1 MKNENSEKIFE
12 NLFQILKNENS
23 KESLNNIFNFIKENS
38 EEFYNTK
45 IQIELQN
52 EFIKYLLEK
61 IIDINIQMSIFKYFI
76 DLIIAQKYKKE
87 NLYKITFIFEIFN
100 LKYEIYT
107 NNNQIFSLFDF
118 LEKYYEYYFPLFEEQ
133 KDFPYEEKTFLDYL
147 LIDMTDNENYKF
159 LWLQTKIKKILN
171 DEIVILNPMTSK
183 LEKIQKNS
191 WRIRPKN
198 TFTYDD
204 KDLEFRNNLKE
215 NDVIDAYDNNKNW
228 YKSTIKERSS
238 ELVEVSFSF
247 VHDDNKIYGLTE
259 KYNKWFNIFS
269 PCIRKEKTFSFNIL
283 DYTLYEQESNLNSV
297 YNENNMHIPFNGK
310 NFVLPSNNDKKF
322 SMDLILLLNYFIENL
337 VKKNVFLDEK
347 LSLEYFNLY
356 LNFFKLCCKNLHFKF
371 TKDFVPEILF
381 KAFKRILAEFSINKN
396 KQFSKVA
403 IESLFRIMKDLLL
416 TTVYLSDLD
425 FLMGE
430 FELQF
435 GYNCFTL
442 NENFEKKLLGISIL
456 SETLKNSVFAC
467 PTNKLILISDL
478 LINKEKDIFDLLYG
492 NNNIHIEILKKSKD
506 LLDSLFK
513 LNVIEEKDIEK
524 LYNYIISSKMGNN
537 DIKEIIYEVLNK
549 NCDELSYKI
558 QISLINKIKSYPEDQ
573 LDKDDLY
580 LLIYLTKNI
589 KSNCRKIMEN
599 TLNYLYEYIFKDID
613 RGVNF
618 LYEFSEILCSA
629 KDADINYLYISFVKK
644 LVDDLISKNKDLN
657 FILLF
662 ISKIIYLIPEKK
674 KSELKIKLKH
684 EIFTGNEIY
693 VKINEKFLEYCLSS
707 LEKQNKFTV
716 LIFEN
721 LFDILYFTEFD
732 KFFDSNLIKNL
743 FDIFLFNLNNFGY
756 KNDFIKWI
764 DNLTKNELININLCF
779 NEIFEKLKIFLKEN
793 NFSKEIFDEN
803 YLEFFYNLFI
813 SFNKNKPNEK
823 NPLKYEKFLIIWEI
837 FLNFDYS
844 FYKNFLKILS
854 LRTLE
859 IEARF
864 KIWNEFVSFCFESIE
879 KNKEKNNYIENILN
893 ILNIFLNYSEIYG
906 TGNCISHKT
915 SLKTKFN
922 ITLKLINNFYKNC
935 TDEITINNNIFNTST
950 VYDLKKKVSELLN
963 IPIFL
968 FEINKYN
975 LTAIQEN
982 ENGRILQNIINF
994 KDEEES
1000 KTINQKNTFRIY
1012 PTKKLNSIE
1021 EFPLIEN
1028 NDLTERAKNVFIEIF
1043 YKIAN
1048 KDSKIDNSSLLNFI
1062 SQITGQLKVDMK
1074 NKNFIEMSK
1083 YKDKDGLIDINS
1095 FLKFYYNS
1103 SLKNESTVRNNLRNF
1118 DYRNDLMKI
1127 NSSIDENC
1135 PLFYKEN
1142 DKREFMPKFF
1152 ISNNSDYFN
1161 KILELL
1167 QNENEEIQSNA
1178 NKLIEEIET
1187 NENIFNYIM
1196 KNNIENILNE
1206 KNLNKKIY
1214 SFEIIVGILEKK
1226 NTNEKESKWKKD
1238 FINFNFIKLFNNFLT
1253 YENEIFSNNFVRFY
1267 TLNLRIILNC
1277 ICELLINENKNFIN
1291 DLKKVY
1297 ELKEDNNS
1305 NKINN
1310 YLIFFTDESHNILNQ
1325 IDFINFLQ
1333 IIVKLYFNF
1342 PKENTKILKFRK
1354 EIIFLILQLFS
1365 ICFVF
1370 NIDNENE
1377 NINIL
1382 YENYFNYII
1391 NNIKQDLFFA
1401 NKNNILFN
1409 KFILIQLKQKNSFT
1423 SKFESK
1429 IRNELLNL
1437 ENISSIKNVKYLFN
1451 IYEDIL
1457 ELIQNFENNDELEKI
1472 FFYLNDL
1479 INKKDLFI
1487 KEDILTG
1494 YVNIMKNILIIYHKN
1509 NKKIEKLNEKNFID
1523 NLINNFLITD
1533 INIENENK
1541 NLYSNYNS
1549 LQYIKAIYE
1558 LLTGLIYLN
1567 PEQNIQI
1574 FFENKKISEINNF
1587 LSVKIE
1593 NKKENNNNNNNN
1605 EKEKEKEKNKYN
1617 PFIQSK
1623 SKCGYL
1629 GINNLGSIC
1638 YMISVIQ
1645 QFYMIPLFK
1654 RAILTADLPKNADN
1668 VTFQLQ
1674 KMFSYLTFS
1683 KKQFYDPTDFVF
1695 SFKDYDGNPTNPL
1708 VQCDAQE
1715 FLGRFIN
1722 QIEDD
1727 LKPTNY
1733 KYVLNNIF
1741 GGEIS
1746 QILTCQNPDCNLTK
1760 TKTEVINF
1768 LSLDIKNCNNLNQ
1781 CLAKYIQEENI
1792 DDYNCEKCK
1801 LKVSYTKN
1809 VLINKLPNIL
1819 IIHLQRI
1826 SFNYQTFELEK
1837 INTKV
1842 DFSRE
1847 INLKNYTT
1855 NFDNKSISKE
1865 NFEYFLIGVLVH
1877 SGTAQYGHYFSL
1889 VNTKNDKKNWVK
1901 FNDKNVTDYNA
1912 NNLEIDTFGGE
1923 KIEAAEYYEDFGE
1936 SAYMLIYEKKYK
1948 NYVFIKNNQID
1959 VNDCQK
1965 VKNEKDVF
1973 INVKD
1978 VDKNGKN
1985 VFIEDVNE
1993 KITVFNYDDTIDFI
2007 NKIFDDDKKIIFY
2020 DEVIEENIKF
2030 SNDKKI
2036 YVKFFKDFLENVH
2049 KQIISLKEKK
2059 NEKDFEEKYKKYEDF
2074 ILKFM

>member
-1 MKNENSEKIFE
+1 MKNENSEKNFE
-12 NLFQILKNENS
+12 NLFQTLKSENS
-23 KESLNNIFNFIKENS
+23 IESLNNIFNFIKENS
-38 EEFYNTK
+38 EDFYNTK

-52 EFIKYLLEK
+52 DFIKYLLEK
-61 IIDINIQMSIFKYFI
+61 TIDINIQMNIFKYFI
-76 DLIIAQKYKKE
+76 DLIIDQKYKKE

-100 LKYEIYT
+100 LKYEIY
-107 NNNQIFSLFDF
+107 NNNNSIFSLFDF
-118 LEKYYEYYFPLFEEQ
+118 LEKYYEFYFPLLEEQ
-133 KDFPYEEKTFLDYL
+133 KDFIYEEKTFLDYL
-147 LIDMTDNENYKF
+147 LIDMNDNENYKF
-159 LWLQTKIKKILN
+159 LWIQAKIKKIEEN
-171 DEIVILNPMTSK
+171 EIVILNPMTKK
-183 LEKIQKNS
+183 LEKIVKNS

-204 KDLEFRNNLKE
+204 KDLEFRKNLKE
-215 NDVIDAYDNNKNW
+215 NDIIDAYDNNKNW
-228 YKSTIKERSS
+228 FKSTIKERNSD
-238 ELVEVSFSF
+238 LIEVSFNF
-247 VHDDNKIYGLTE
+247 VHDDNKFYGLVE

-269 PCIRKEKTFSFNIL
+269 PCVRKLKTFSFDIL
-283 DYTLYEQESNLNSV
+283 DFTLYDQESSFNNV

-322 SMDLILLLNYFIENL
+322 SMELIQLFNYFIENL
-337 VKKNVFLDEK
+337 LNKEIFINEK

-356 LNFFKLCCKNLHFKF
+356 LNIFKLCCKNLHFNF
-371 TKDFVPEILF
+371 TKNFVPEILF
-381 KAFKRILAEFSINKN
+381 KAFKRILDEFSLNKN

-403 IESLFRIMKDLLL
+403 IENLFKIMKDLLL
-416 TTVYLSDLD
+416 TTVYMSDLD
-425 FLMGE
+425 VLIGE

-442 NENFEKKLLGISIL
+442 SENFEKKLLGISIL
-456 SETLKNSVFAC
+456 SESLKNNVYC
-467 PTNKLILISDL
+467 IPTNKLILISDL

-524 LYNYIISSKMGNN
+524 LYNYIISSKIGNK
-537 DIKEIIYEVLNK
+537 DIKEIIYDVLNK

-589 KSNCRKIMEN
+589 KSNCRKNMEN

-618 LYEFSEILCSA
+618 LYEFSEILSSA
-629 KDADINYLYISFVKK
+629 KENDIIYLYISFVKK
-644 LVDDLISKNKDLN
+644 LVDDLISNNKDLN

-674 KSELKIKLKH
+674 KNELKIKLKY
-684 EIFTGNEIY
+684 EIFTGNNIY
-693 VKINEKFLEYCLSS
+693 IKINEKFLEYCLTS

-721 LFDILYFTEFD
+721 MFDILYFTEFD

-743 FDIFLFNLNNFGY
+743 FDIFIFNLNNFVY

-779 NEIFEKLKIFLKEN
+779 NEIFEKLNKFLIEN
-793 NFSKEIFDEN
+793 KYSKEIFDEN

-813 SFNKNKPNEK
+813 SYNKNKSIE
-823 NPLKYEKFLIIWEI
+823 NPLKYENFLIIWEI

-844 FYKNFLKILS
+844 FYKNFLKILA

-859 IEARF
+859 IEERF
-864 KIWNEFVSFCFESIE
+864 KIWKEFVSFCFENIE
-879 KNKEKNNYIENILN
+879 KNKNNNNYIENILN

-922 ITLKLINNFYKNC
+922 ISLKIINNFYKNC
-935 TDEITINNNIFNTST
+935 TDEITINENIFNTST
-950 VYDLKKKVSELLN
+950 IYDLKKRISEILN

-968 FEINKYN
+968 FEINKHN
-975 LTAIQEN
+975 LTTIQEN
-982 ENGRILQNIINF
+982 ENGKILQNIINF

-1000 KTINQKNTFRIY
+1000 KIINQKNTFRIY
-1012 PTKKLNSIE
+1012 PTKKLNLIE

-1048 KDSKIDNSSLLNFI
+1048 KDSKIDNSGLLTFI
-1062 SQITGQLKVDMK
+1062 SQITGQTKVDSK

-1083 YKDKDGLIDINS
+1083 YKENDGLIDING

-1103 SLKNESTVRNNLRNF
+1103 SLKNEKTVRNNLRNF

-1127 NSSIDENC
+1127 NSQIDKNC
-1135 PLFYKEN
+1135 DLFYNEN
-1142 DKREFMPKFF
+1142 NKREFMPKFF
-1152 ISNNSDYFN
+1152 ISNDLNYFN

-1167 QNENEEIQSNA
+1167 ENENEEIQTNA

-1206 KNLNKKIY
+1206 NNLNKKIY
-1214 SFEIIVGILEKK
+1214 SFEIILGILEKK
-1226 NTNEKESKWKKD
+1226 STNENESKWKKD
-1238 FINFNFIKLFNNFLT
+1238 FINFNFLKLFYNFLT
-1253 YENEIFSNNFVRFY
+1253 YENEKISNNFVKFY
-1267 TLNLRIILNC
+1267 TLNLRIILIC
-1277 ICELLINENKNFIN
+1277 ICEIINNENKEFIN
-1291 DLKKVY
+1291 DLKKIN
-1297 ELKEDNNS
+1297 ELKDDNNS
-1305 NKINN
+1305 NKINKH
-1310 YLIFFTDESHNILNQ
+1310 IIILNEENFIFEQ
-1325 IDFINFLQ
+1325 FDFIQFMK
-1333 IIVKLYFNF
+1333 IIVNIYFNI
-1342 PKENTKILKFRK
+1342 PKENTKVLKFRK
-1354 EIIFLILQLFS
+1354 EIVNSILQLFS
-1365 ICFVF
+1365 ICFVLNF
-1370 NIDNENE
+1370 DNEND

-1382 YENYFNYII
+1382 YETYFNYVI
-1391 NNIKQDLFFA
+1391 NNIKLDLLFA
-1401 NKNNILFN
+1401 NKNNYLFN
-1409 KFILIQLKQKNSFT
+1409 KFILIQLKNKNSFT
-1423 SKFESK
+1423 TKFEEK

-1437 ENISSIKNVKYLFN
+1437 SNIYSIKSSKYLFN

-1457 ELIQNFENNDELEKI
+1457 ELIQNFENEDELEKI

-1479 INKKDLFI
+1479 INKNDLFI

-1509 NKKIEKLNEKNFID
+1509 NKKIENLNENILIN
-1523 NLINNFLITD
+1523 NLIDNFLITD

-1549 LQYIKAIYE
+1549 FPYIKSIYE
-1558 LLTGLIYLN
+1558 LITGLIYLN
-1567 PEQNIQI
+1567 PEQNIHI
-1574 FFENKKISEINNF
+1574 FFENKKISNINNY
-1587 LSVKIE
+1587 LSVIIE
-1593 NKKENNNNNNNN
+1593 NKKENNNNNEK

-1654 RAILTADLPKNADN
+1654 RAILTVDLPNNVDN

-1683 KKQFYDPTDFVF
+1683 KKQFYDPKDFVF

-1727 LKPTNY
+1727 LKNTNY
-1733 KYVLNNIF
+1733 KYILNNIF
-1741 GGEIS
+1741 GGEIH

-1760 TKTEVINF
+1760 TKKEVINF
-1768 LSLDIKNCNNLNQ
+1768 LSLDIKNCSNLNQ

-1801 LKVSYTKN
+1801 LKVSYIKN

-1826 SFNYQTFELEK
+1826 AFNYQTFELEK

-1855 NFDNKSISKE
+1855 NLDNNSISSE

-1889 VNTKNDKKNWVK
+1889 INTKNEKNKWVK
-1901 FNDKNVTDYNA
+1901 FNDKTVIDYNA

-1923 KIEAAEYYEDFGE
+1923 KIEAEEYYEDFGE
-1936 SAYMLIYEKKYK
+1936 SAYMLIYEKKIK
-1948 NYVFIKNNQID
+1948 NYVMIKNDEINE
-1959 VNDCQK
+1959 NECEK
-1965 VKNEKDVF
+1965 FKSEKDVF
-1973 INVKD
+1973 VNVKN
-1978 VDKNGKN
+1978 VEKNGKN
-1985 VFIEDVNE
+1985 VFIEDINE
-1993 KITVFNYDDTIDFI
+1993 KDVVFNYDDAFDYI
-2007 NKIFDDDKKIIFY
+2007 NKMFDDDKKIKFY
-2020 DEVIEENIKF
+2020 NEIIEENIKF

-2036 YVKFFKDFLENVH
+2036 YVKFFKDFLDNVN
-2049 KQIISLKEKK
+2049 KQLISLKEKID
-2059 NEKDFEEKYKKYEDF
+2059 EKEFEEKYKKYEDF

>member
-12 NLFQILKNENS
+12 NLFQLLKKENS
-23 KESLNNIFNFIKENS
+23 IESLNNIFNFIKENS
-38 EEFYNTK
+38 SDFYNTK

-61 IIDINIQMSIFKYFI
+61 IIDINIQMNIFKYFI
-76 DLIIAQKYKKE
+76 DLIIDQKYKKE
-87 NLYKITFIFEIFN
+87 NLYKITFIFEMFN
-100 LKYEIYT
+100 LKYEIY
-107 NNNQIFSLFDF
+107 NSNFSLFD
-118 LEKYYEYYFPLFEEQ
+118 LLKKYYEIYFPLFEEQ
-133 KDFPYEEKTFLDYL
+133 KDFIYEEKTFLDYL
-147 LIDMTDNENYKF
+147 LIDMSDDKNYKF
-159 LWLQTKIKKILN
+159 LWIQAKIKKIID
-171 DEIVILNPMTSK
+171 DELLILNPMTSK
-183 LEKIQKNS
+183 LEKRAKND

-198 TFTYDD
+198 TFTFDD
-204 KDLEFRNNLKE
+204 KDLDFRQNLKE
-215 NDVIDAYDNNKNW
+215 NDIIDAYDNNKNW
-228 YKSTIKERSS
+228 FRSTIKERSS
-238 ELVEVSFSF
+238 ELVEVSFNF
-247 VHDDNKIYGLTE
+247 FNEEDNKIYGLTE

-269 PCIRKEKTFSFNIL
+269 PCIRKENTFSFNIL
-283 DYTLYEQESNLNSV
+283 DYSLYDQESSLNNV
-297 YNENNMHIPFNGK
+297 YNENNMHIPFNGH
-310 NFVLPSNNDKKF
+310 NFVLPSNNGNKF
-322 SMDLILLLNYFIENL
+322 SMDLILLFNYFIEKL
-337 VKKNVFLDEK
+337 LEKKIFLDEN

-371 TKDFVPEILF
+371 TNKFIPEVF
-381 KAFKRILAEFSINKN
+381 KAFKRILDEFSINKN
-396 KQFSKVA
+396 RQFSKVA
-403 IESLFRIMKDLLL
+403 IENLFRIMKDLLL
-416 TTVYLSDLD
+416 TTIYSSDLD
-425 FLMGE
+425 VYIGE

-478 LINKEKDIFDLLYG
+478 LINKEKDIIDLLYG

-513 LNVIEEKDIEK
+513 LKVIDEKDIEK
-524 LYNYIISSKMGNN
+524 LYNYIISSKIGNK
-537 DIKEIIYEVLNK
+537 DIKEIIYGVLNK

-629 KDADINYLYISFVKK
+629 KEADCNYLYISFVKK
-644 LVDDLISKNKDLN
+644 LVDDLISNNKDLN

-662 ISKIIYLIPEKK
+662 ISKIIVSIPEKK
-674 KSELKIKLKH
+674 KNELKIKLKH
-684 EIFTGNEIY
+684 EIFTGNNIY

-707 LEKQNKFTV
+707 LEKENKFTV

-721 LFDILYFTEFD
+721 MFDILYFTEFD
-732 KFFDSNLIKNL
+732 NFFDSNLIKNL
-743 FDIFLFNLNNFGY
+743 FDIFLFNLNNFVY
-756 KNDFIKWI
+756 KNEFIKWI

-779 NEIFEKLKIFLKEN
+779 NDIFEKLKIFLKEN
-793 NFSKEIFDEN
+793 NYSKEIFEEN

-813 SFNKNKPNEK
+813 SYNKNKPNE
-823 NPLKYEKFLIIWEI
+823 NPLKYENFLIIWEI
-837 FLNFDYS
+837 FLSFDYS
-844 FYKNFLKILS
+844 FYKNFLKILA

-859 IEARF
+859 PAQRY

-922 ITLKLINNFYKNC
+922 ISLKLINNFYKNC

-950 VYDLKKKVSELLN
+950 VYDLKKKISELLN

-968 FEINKYN
+968 FEINKHN
-975 LTAIQEN
+975 LTAIPEN

-1012 PTKKLNSIE
+1012 PTKKLNLIE
-1021 EFPLIEN
+1021 EYPLIEN

-1048 KDSKIDNSSLLNFI
+1048 KDSKIDNSGLLTFI

-1083 YKDKDGLIDINS
+1083 YKEEDGLIDING
-1095 FLKFYYNS
+1095 FLKFYFNS

-1127 NSSIDENC
+1127 NSAIEENS

-1142 DKREFMPKFF
+1142 DKRELMPKYF

-1167 QNENEEIQSNA
+1167 ENENEDIQTNA

-1214 SFEIIVGILEKK
+1214 SFEIILGILEKK
-1226 NTNEKESKWKKD
+1226 TTNEKESKWKKD
-1238 FINFNFIKLFNNFLT
+1238 FINFNFIKLINNFLS
-1253 YENEIFSNNFVRFY
+1253 YENETFSNNFVRFY

-1277 ICELLINENKNFIN
+1277 ICELLMKENETFITE
-1291 DLKKVY
+1291 LKK
-1297 ELKEDNNS
+1297 LKEDNNT
-1305 NKINN
+1305 NKMNNHVIILTDDSFNIIEQIN
-1310 YLIFFTDESHNILNQ
+1310 
-1325 IDFINFLQ
+1325 FINFLK
-1333 IIVKLYFNF
+1333 IIVKLYFSF

-1354 EIIFLILQLFS
+1354 DIVFSILQLFT
-1365 ICFVF
+1365 ICFTL

-1377 NINIL
+1377 NINFL
-1382 YENYFNYII
+1382 YENYFSYII
-1391 NNIKQDLFFA
+1391 DNIKQELFFA
-1401 NKNNILFN
+1401 NKYNILFN
-1409 KFILIQLKQKNSFT
+1409 KFILVQLKQKKSFT

-1437 ENISSIKNVKYLFN
+1437 TNICAIKNAKYLFN

-1457 ELIQNFENNDELEKI
+1457 ELTQNFENDDELEKI

-1479 INKKDLFI
+1479 INKNDLFI

-1509 NKKIEKLNEKNFID
+1509 NKKIEKLNENTLIN

-1533 INIENENK
+1533 IKIENENK

-1549 LQYIKAIYE
+1549 LQYIKSIYE

-1567 PEQNIQI
+1567 PEKNIQI
-1574 FFENKKISEINNF
+1574 FFENKKISQIEKY
-1587 LSVKIE
+1587 LSVIIE
-1593 NKKENNNNNNNN
+1593 NKKENSNNINDNNN
-1605 EKEKEKEKNKYN
+1605 KEKEKNKYN
-1617 PFIQSK
+1617 PFLQSK
-1623 SKCGYL
+1623 SKSGYV

-1654 RAILTADLPKNADN
+1654 RAILTVDLPNNTDN
-1668 VTFQLQ
+1668 STFQLQ

-1683 KKQFYDPTDFVF
+1683 TKQFYDPTDFVF
-1695 SFKDYDGNPTNPL
+1695 SFKDYDGAPTDSL

-1727 LKPTNY
+1727 LKSTNY
-1733 KYVLNNIF
+1733 KYILNNIF
-1741 GGEIS
+1741 GGEIH
-1746 QILTCQNPDCNLTK
+1746 QILTCQNPECNLTK
-1760 TKTEVINF
+1760 TQKEVINL
-1768 LSLDIKNCNNLNQ
+1768 LSLDIKNCSNLNQ
-1781 CLAKYIQEENI
+1781 CLAKFIQEENI

-1855 NFDNKSISKE
+1855 KFDNNSISNE
-1865 NFEYFLIGVLVH
+1865 NFEYSLIGVIVH

-1889 VNTKNDKKNWVK
+1889 VNTKNDKNKWVK
-1901 FNDKNVTDYNA
+1901 FNDKTVTDYNA
-1912 NNLEIDTFGGE
+1912 NNLEIDTFGGD

-1936 SAYMLIYEKKYK
+1936 SAYMLIYEKKIK
-1948 NYVFIKNNQID
+1948 NYVMIKNEQID
-1959 VNDCQK
+1959 VNECEK
-1965 VKNEKDVF
+1965 FKSEKDVF
-1973 INVKD
+1973 FNIKD

-1985 VFIEDVNE
+1985 VFIEDINE
-1993 KITVFNYDDTIDFI
+1993 KDVVFNYDDTIDYI
-2007 NKIFDDDKKIIFY
+2007 DKMFDDDKKIKFY

-2036 YVKFFKDFLENVH
+2036 YVKFFKDFLENVN
-2049 KQIISLKEKK
+2049 KQIISLKEKN
-2059 NEKDFEEKYKKYEDF
+2059 NEKEF
-2074 ILKFM
+2074 